1 MFLLYEV
8 LLLRRREL
16 HLRSTIVVDCREPS
30 VIIIITIHNYLII
43 ARTPEKGVDLNRSSG
58 VYR

>member
-1 MFLLYEV
+1 M
-8 LLLRRREL
+8 
-16 HLRSTIVVDCREPS
+16 INNND
-30 VIIIITIHNYLII
+30 HNDVYLIL